1 MVAIL
6 VGQNREGGE
15 VFCTTR
21 GGIRTLRGAKVWLR
35 YKLRWLGRDFEPD
48 SFLVYHRDESIL
60 SWFGDEID
68 TSVAQS

>member
-15 VFCTTR
+15 VFCTSG
-21 GGIRTLRGAKVWLR
+21 GGIRTLPGAKVWLR
-35 YKLRWLGRDFEPD
+35 YKLRWLGRDFESD
-48 SFLVYHRDESIL
+48 TFLVYRRDQLIL

-68 TSVAQS
+68 SSVAQS